1 MQQAS
6 EINVGSIVC
15 SSLVIITPLALVN
28 VSEYCSPWCS
38 VVVNM
43 LRICCCFLDAV
54 PRWWHL
60 RWCYTHICL
69 NKFVFVTTVCL

>member
-1 MQQAS
+1 MKQAP
-6 EINVGSIVC
+6 EIKVGSIVC
-15 SSLVIITPLALVN
+15 SSLVIIAPVALLN
-28 VSEYCSPWCS
+28 GSEYDSPWCS

-43 LRICCCFLDAV
+43 LRICCCCLDPV

-69 NKFVFVTTVCL
+69 NRLVYVTTVCL